1 MLSFTTM
8 RTSRRKK
15 ARPSKD
21 QVRAWLTTVIAPL
34 ASALA
39 VEQHR
44 LTSGNWSF
52 RCDTQDFEFLW
63 PIKKMV
69 AAVHEPNLQQ
79 LLRYRPEL
87 KKLAHDH
94 DRTLDGLRTT
104 ARGAYDR
111 LLHPQRFLALAS
123 STSVSENDQRYLAEY
138 VVNGLR
144 DLASY
149 YTFQELWTRDGRKFL
164 EIRDD
169 PALGSEFAALKAAG
183 GDLSRCVNSLLR
195 AVRTLQEELAD
206 SYKLPP
212 VDPSDAVRV

>member
-1 MLSFTTM
+1 M
-8 RTSRRKK
+8 RTRRRKK

-44 LTSGNWSF
+44 LMSGSWSF

-63 PIKKMV
+63 PIEKMV

-79 LLRYRPEL
+79 LLRYRHEL

-94 DRTLDGLRTT
+94 DRTLNDLRTT

-111 LLHPQRFLALAS
+111 LLHNQRFLTLVS
-123 STSVSENDQRYLAEY
+123 STSVSEHDGRYFAEY

-149 YTFQELWTRDGRKFL
+149 YTFQELWTRDGGKFL
-164 EIRDD
+164 ELRED
-169 PALGSEFAALKAAG
+169 PALASEFTALKAAG
-183 GDLSRCVNSLLR
+183 RDFLKCVDSLLR
-195 AVRTLQEELAD
+195 AVGTLQEELAD

-212 VDPSDAVRV
+212 VDSTDAVRV

>member
-1 MLSFTTM
+1 M

-94 DRTLDGLRTT
+94 ERTLDGLRTT

-111 LLHPQRFLALAS
+111 LRHDQRFLALVS
-123 STSVSENDQRYLAEY
+123 STSVSEHDGRYFAEY
-138 VVNGLR
+138 AVNGLR

-149 YTFQELWTRDGRKFL
+149 YTFQELWTREGAKFL
-164 EIRDD
+164 ALRED
-169 PALGSEFAALKAAG
+169 PTLGSEFTALEAAG
-183 GDLSRCVNSLLR
+183 QELSKSVNSLLR
-195 AVRTLQEELAD
+195 AVRALQEELAD

-212 VDPSDAVRV
+212 VDPTDAVRV